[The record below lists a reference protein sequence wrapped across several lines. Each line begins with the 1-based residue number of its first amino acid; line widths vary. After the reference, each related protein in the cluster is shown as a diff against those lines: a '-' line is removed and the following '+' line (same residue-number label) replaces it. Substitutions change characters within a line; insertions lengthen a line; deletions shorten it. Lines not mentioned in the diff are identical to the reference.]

1 MDGILPLW
9 KPVGMT
15 SHDCVI
21 KLRKILG
28 TKKVGHTGTLD
39 PDVAG
44 MLPMCIGMGTK
55 IASYVTESKK
65 VYEAEV
71 KLGFAT
77 ETEDAEGS
85 IIDQKVVSTPLDL
98 DKVERTLDSFKGTI
112 AQVPPMYSAVR
123 VEGKRLYEYAREG
136 IEVERPQRTV
146 TVYDISL
153 LSDQVTYDEDGSAS
167 FNIRITC
174 SKGTYI
180 RTLCVDIGKALGYPA
195 HMSHLVRTASG
206 SFDKDEAVTFEKIE
220 EAMEEGHI
228 EDCLQPMERGVRHL
242 DRLYV
247 KQGEE
252 VQVYH
257 GILFSKPEEMPT
269 TNPFSMLSQQGKLLA
284 IYQIHPNKPHL
295 IKPVRVFQYD

>member
-71 KLGFAT
+71 KLGYAT
-77 ETEDAEGS
+77 ETEDAEGAV
-85 IIDQKVVSTPLDL
+85 IDQKEISSPLDQ
-98 DKVERTLDSFKGTI
+98 DKVERTLNTFTGTI
-112 AQVPPMYSAVR
+112 TQVPPMYSAVR

-146 TVYDISL
+146 TIHDISL
-153 LSDQVTYDEDGSAS
+153 LSDQVSYDEDGSAT

-206 SFDKDEAVTFEKIE
+206 SFEKDEAVSFEQIE

-228 EDCLQPMERGVRHL
+228 EDYLQPMERGVRHL
-242 DRLYV
+242 DRLFV

-252 VQVYH
+252 DQVYH
-257 GILFSKPEEMPT
+257 GTLFSKPQEMPT
-269 TNPFSMLSQQGKLLA
+269 TNPFSMVNQQGKLLA

>member
-15 SHDCVI
+15 SHDCVN
-21 KLRKILG
+21 KMRKILG

-39 PDVAG
+39 PEVAG

-55 IASYVTESKK
+55 IAQYVTESKK

-71 KLGFAT
+71 KLGYAT
-77 ETEDAEGS
+77 ETEDAEGA
-85 IIDQKVVSTPLDL
+85 IIDQKSVSSPIAREELE
-98 DKVERTLDSFKGTI
+98 KVLESFVGTI
-112 AQVPPMYSAVR
+112 TQVPPMYSAVR

-136 IEVERPQRTV
+136 LEVERPQRTV
-146 TVYDISL
+146 TIYDISL
-153 LSDQVTYDEDGSAS
+153 LSDEVTYDEDGAAT
-167 FNIRITC
+167 FNISITC

-206 SFDKDEAVTFEKIE
+206 SFEKEEGITFEQIETAMDEGRIE
-220 EAMEEGHI
+220 EY
-228 EDCLQPMERGVRHL
+228 LQPMERGVRHL

-247 KQGEE
+247 KQEE
-252 VQVYH
+252 EDQVYH
-257 GILFSKPEEMPT
+257 GTLFSKPKEMPT
-269 TNPFSMLSQQGKLLA
+269 TNPFSMISQHGKLLA
-284 IYQIHPNKPHL
+284 IYQIHPDKPHL

>member
-15 SHDCVI
+15 SHDCVN
-21 KLRKILG
+21 KLRTILG

-39 PDVAG
+39 PDVEG

-55 IASYVTESKK
+55 IAQYVTESKK

-77 ETEDAEGS
+77 ETEDAEGAV
-85 IIDQKVVSTPLDL
+85 IEQKEVSTKISTKELN
-98 DKVERTLDSFKGTI
+98 DKLETFKGTI
-112 AQVPPMYSAVR
+112 TQVPPMYSAVR

-136 IEVERPQRTV
+136 IDVERPERTV
-146 TVYDISL
+146 TIHDIEL
-153 LSDQVTYDEDGSAS
+153 LSNGITYDEDGGAT
-167 FNIRITC
+167 FKIRITC

-206 SFDKDEAVTFEKIE
+206 SFQKEEGVSFEDLHKAKDEGFIDKYLE
-220 EAMEEGHI
+220 
-228 EDCLQPMERGVRHL
+228 PMERGVRHL

-247 KQGEE
+247 KLEDE
-252 VQVYH
+252 NKVYH
-257 GILFSKPEEMPT
+257 GVLFSKPDEMPT
-269 TNPFSMLSQQGKLLA
+269 TNPFIMISETEKLLA
-284 IYQIHPNKPHL
+284 IYQIHPDKPHL